1 MYTKQLDNGIL
12 TAYAVETEMYYA
24 VSPSPE
30 QQRNYARQAGFATL
44 LVTVLFTVA
53 MTVS

>member
-12 TAYAVETEMYYA
+12 NAYAVETEMYYA

-30 QQRNYARQAGFATL
+30 QQRNYACRKSSYRVNMPIQSL
-44 LVTVLFTVA
+44 
-53 MTVS
+53 

>member
-1 MYTKQLDNGIL
+1 MYTRQLDNGIL
-12 TAYAVETEMYYA
+12 NAYAVETEMYYA

-30 QQRNYARQAGFATL
+30 QQRSYAQQAGLATL
-44 LVTVLFTVA
+44 LVTALVTIA

>member
-12 TAYAVETEMYYA
+12 NAYAVETEMYYA
-24 VSPSPE
+24 TYPSPE
-30 QQRNYARQAGFATL
+30 QQRNYSRWAGLATL
-44 LVTVLFTVA
+44 LVTLLVSVA

>member
-12 TAYAVETEMYYA
+12 NAYAVETEMYYA

-30 QQRNYARQAGFATL
+30 QQRNYAQQAGLAAL
-44 LVTVLFTVA
+44 LVTTLITIA
-53 MTVS
+53 MSVS

>member
-12 TAYAVETEMYYA
+12 NAYAIETDMYYA

-30 QQRNYARQAGFATL
+30 QQRQYAQQAGLAAL
-44 LVTVLFTVA
+44 LVTTLVTVA

>member
-12 TAYAVETEMYYA
+12 NAYAVETEMYYA

-30 QQRNYARQAGFATL
+30 QQRNYAQQAGLAALFVTTL
-44 LVTVLFTVA
+44 LTIA
-53 MTVS
+53 MSVS